1 MAAEPD
7 DCRGRDVLLERLGV
21 DQQPPVEEGV
31 MDPDQVL
38 VTVGGGALIA
48 AVLLFFFGRRPG
60 RRPGRGAD
68 ASAGDSARRP
78 DHEV

>member
-1 MAAEPD
+1 
-7 DCRGRDVLLERLGV
+7 
-21 DQQPPVEEGV
+21 

-48 AVLLFFFGRRPG
+48 AVLLFFFGRRTSRGRG
-60 RRPGRGAD
+60 RRAD
-68 ASAGDSARRP
+68 ASARDSARRL